1 LILLNKMEGL
11 GQWAN
16 HTCCDV
22 HWNANLKVAAI
33 EHHEDIN
40 IVPMAILRAR
50 KDFEKDTE
58 ILILA

>member
-1 LILLNKMEGL
+1 MEGL